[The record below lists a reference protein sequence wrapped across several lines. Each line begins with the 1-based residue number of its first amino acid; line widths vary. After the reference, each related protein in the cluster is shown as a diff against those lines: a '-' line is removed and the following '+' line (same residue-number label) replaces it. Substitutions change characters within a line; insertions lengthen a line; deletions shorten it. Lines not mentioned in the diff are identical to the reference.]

1 VSGQDFDFGLGD
13 ILQEN
18 DSGHTLAR
26 GGAAFLAVLFLVLS
40 SITTFGFFSTYA
52 VDIGAFAGPTAAPLV
67 SGAIGVLCLD
77 VAALLWG
84 YVRSRAATSS
94 AQMAIAL
101 VISIADLLLALASS
115 ALFIVLSTSLE
126 TGVRDAAG
134 QLTDF
139 GATVNWFGVGVITAA
154 LVGNFAS
161 VFAWTQMGA
170 DTKKAQQSTE
180 LRAVVTAGQ
189 HTIDKERTGQI
200 VQRTIGDIRRQLPA
214 AVDGM
219 AARKSAEYVDAKM
232 RHGRALPTPIEP
244 AAGQDNHGRAGID
257 LYQVAKAN
265 NFTPEEA
272 AAAIVGMRHNY
283 HEGDRSTPAPD
294 YSLLYG
300 NGHGPTAARPTQRPD
315 GR

>member
-1 VSGQDFDFGLGD
+1 M
-13 ILQEN
+13 
-18 DSGHTLAR
+18 AR

-52 VDIGAFAGPTAAPLV
+52 ADIGAWAGPTAAPLV
-67 SGAIGVLCLD
+67 SGAIGVLGLD
-77 VAALLWG
+77 VASLIWG
-84 YVRSRAATSS
+84 YVRSRAATSA

-115 ALFIVLSTSLE
+115 ALFIILSTSLE

-161 VFAWTQMGA
+161 IFAWTQTGA

-219 AARKSAEYVDAKM
+219 AARKSSGYVDAKM
-232 RHGRALPTPIEP
+232 RGGRALPTPIEP
-244 AAGQDNHGRAGID
+244 DAGSDMDLEDLVTYLGGERLRERGGLDAALDR
-257 LYQVAKAN
+257 YQVAKAN

-272 AAAIVGMRHNY
+272 ARAIVGMRHNY
-283 HEGDRSTPAPD
+283 HEGDRSTPPPNYD
-294 YSLLYG
+294 VLTNG
-300 NGHGPTAARPTQRPD
+300 NGHGPSAARPMQRPD

>member
-1 VSGQDFDFGLGD
+1 MSGQDFDFGLGD

-26 GGAAFLAVLFLVLS
+26 GGAAFLAILFLLLS

-52 VDIGAFAGPTAAPLV
+52 AGIGDFAGPTAAPLV
-67 SGAIGVLCLD
+67 SGMIGVLCLD

-84 YVRSRAATSS
+84 YVRSRAATSA

-101 VISIADLLLALASS
+101 VISVFDLLLALASS
-115 ALFIVLSTSLE
+115 ALFIILSTSLE

-161 VFAWTQMGA
+161 IFAWTQTGA
-170 DTKKAQQSTE
+170 DTRKAQQSTE

-200 VQRTIGDIRRQLPA
+200 VTRTIGDIRRQLPA

-219 AARKSAEYVDAKM
+219 AARKSAEYVDAKL
-232 RHGRALPTPIEP
+232 RGGRALPIPIEP
-244 AAGQDNHGRAGID
+244 DAGGDMDLEDLVTYLVEERLKERERTAARP
-257 LYQVAKAN
+257 VVVS
-265 NFTPEEA
+265 E
-272 AAAIVGMRHNY
+272 
-283 HEGDRSTPAPD
+283 
-294 YSLLYG
+294 
-300 NGHGPTAARPTQRPD
+300 NGHGPSAARPTQRPD

>member
-1 VSGQDFDFGLGD
+1 MSGQDFDFGLGD

-26 GGAAFLAVLFLVLS
+26 GGAGFLAVLFLVLS

-52 VDIGAFAGPTAAPLV
+52 AGIGDWAGPTAAPLV

-84 YVRSRAATSS
+84 YVRSRAATSA

-115 ALFIVLSTSLE
+115 ALFIILSTSLE
-126 TGVRDAAG
+126 TGIRDAAG
-134 QLTDF
+134 QLTSF
-139 GATVNWFGVGVITAA
+139 GATVNWFGVAVITAA

-161 VFAWTQMGA
+161 IFAWTQTGA
-170 DTKKAQQSTE
+170 DTKKAQQTTE

-200 VQRTIGDIRRQLPA
+200 VTRTIGDIRRQLPA

-219 AARKSAEYVDAKM
+219 AARKSAEYVDAKL
-232 RHGRALPTPIEP
+232 RRGHALPAPIEP
-244 AAGQDNHGRAGID
+244 DTGQGDMDLEDLVSYLVEERLKERERAARP
-257 LYQVAKAN
+257 V
-265 NFTPEEA
+265 P
-272 AAAIVGMRHNY
+272 V
-283 HEGDRSTPAPD
+283 
-294 YSLLYG
+294 YS
-300 NGHGPTAARPTQRPD
+300 NGHGVDGDARPTQRPGLLSDD

>member
-1 VSGQDFDFGLGD
+1 MSNSNFDFGLGD

-52 VDIGAFAGPTAAPLV
+52 AGIGDWAGPTAAPLV

-84 YVRSRAATSS
+84 YVRSRAATSA

-101 VISIADLLLALASS
+101 VISVADLLLALASS
-115 ALFIVLSTSLE
+115 ALFIILSTSLE

-134 QLTDF
+134 QLTSF
-139 GATVNWFGVGVITAA
+139 GETVNWFGVGVITAA

-219 AARKSAEYVDAKM
+219 AARKSAEYVDARM
-232 RHGRALPTPIEP
+232 RGAALPASTIDP
-244 AAGQDNHGRAGID
+244 ATVQAI
-257 LYQVAKAN
+257 
-265 NFTPEEA
+265 TA
-272 AAAIVGMRHNY
+272 AVIASMSKNTHDADATIIPLA
-283 HEGDRSTPAPD
+283 TPAPGQGQ
-294 YSLLYG
+294 G
-300 NGHGPTAARPTQRPD
+300 NGPATTKIGRDTQRP
-315 GR
+315 

>member
-1 VSGQDFDFGLGD
+1 MSGQDFDFGLGD

-52 VDIGAFAGPTAAPLV
+52 AGIGDWAGPTAAPLV
-67 SGAIGVLCLD
+67 SGIIGVLCLD

-84 YVRSRAATSS
+84 YVRSRAATSA

-115 ALFIVLSTSLE
+115 ALFIILSTTLE

-134 QLTDF
+134 QLTGF
-139 GATVNWFGVGVITAA
+139 GATVNWFGVAVITAA

-161 VFAWTQMGA
+161 IFAWTQTGA
-170 DTKKAQQSTE
+170 DTKKAQQATE

-200 VQRTIGDIRRQLPA
+200 VTRTIGDIRRQLPA

-219 AARKSAEYVDAKM
+219 AARKSAEYVDAKL
-232 RHGRALPTPIEP
+232 RHGHTLPTPVEVD
-244 AAGQDNHGRAGID
+244 AGRGGD
-257 LYQVAKAN
+257 LDLEDLVSYLVEERLKERERVDWPVVAS
-265 NFTPEEA
+265 E
-272 AAAIVGMRHNY
+272 
-283 HEGDRSTPAPD
+283 
-294 YSLLYG
+294 
-300 NGHGPTAARPTQRPD
+300 NGHGPSAARPTQRPD